1 MLSNFFIYFGPNN
14 FFIKISSPLKIMLNT
29 RITNN
34 RQQFREPADDAS
46 NKVDLK
52 DEKVVNK
59 ILETN
64 NQIRK
69 KIPLVYL

>member
-1 MLSNFFIYFGPNN
+1 
-14 FFIKISSPLKIMLNT
+14 MLNT
-29 RITNN
+29 RITSN
-34 RQQFREPADDAS
+34 RQQFREATDDSS

-69 KIPLVYL
+69 KIPLVS

>member
-1 MLSNFFIYFGPNN
+1 
-14 FFIKISSPLKIMLNT
+14 MLNT
-29 RITNN
+29 RITSN
-34 RQQFREPADDAS
+34 RQQFREPTDDTS
-46 NKVDLK
+46 NKIDLK

-69 KIPLVYL
+69 KIPLVFF